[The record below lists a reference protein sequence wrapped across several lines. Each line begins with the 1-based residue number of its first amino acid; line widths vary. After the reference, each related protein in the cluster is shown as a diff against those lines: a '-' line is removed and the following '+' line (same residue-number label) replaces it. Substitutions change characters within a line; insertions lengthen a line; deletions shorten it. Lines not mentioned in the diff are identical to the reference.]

1 MNASVPALKAMW
13 PPKFQKLWHPIRWTS
28 YPYNKLN
35 SKSGTAH
42 AAAAQRR
49 PDALRD
55 HIGVIRGAKLVRK
68 IVKSEG
74 LNRFFR
80 PRLRRSS

>member
-28 YPYNKLN
+28 YPYKLS

-49 PDALRD
+49 PDTLRH
-55 HIGVIRGAKLVRK
+55 HIGVIRGAKVVRK

-74 LNRFFR
+74 LKSILL
-80 PRLRRSS
+80 PRLGRYS